1 MVTLKTPPKTRAPA
15 KKRTPAVSPPKARVE
30 LAPTTKAK
38 NKLVR
43 DSFTIPKLEYVVLQ
57 QLKLRAVNLK
67 RPIKKSEL
75 LRAGISALR
84 GMNDKAFLAALNAVP
99 SLKTGR
105 PKGAEKSPAE

>member
-57 QLKLRAVNLK
+57 QLKLRV
-67 RPIKKSEL
+67 PHITG
-75 LRAGISALR
+75 GIATDCVA
-84 GMNDKAFLAALNAVP
+84 DKCDRNVGVRIFDCF
-99 SLKTGR
+99 G
-105 PKGAEKSPAE
+105 